1 MFLTIPSH
9 LRAQLALV
17 PTHLHSA
24 VRLVATVRTSAAST
38 PLVMK
43 QRDEDAADA
52 VSSRQ
57 HVHGEDAEPA
67 IAAAHHFDKAR
78 HWLTLLESIQQ
89 RGEWSAQNAQNR
101 SSPSAAV
108 SHCGGDTP

>member
-24 VRLVATVRTSAAST
+24 VRLVATVRKSAAST
-38 PLVMK
+38 PLAMK

-67 IAAAHHFDKAR
+67 MAAAHHFDKAR
-78 HWLTLLESIQQ
+78 HWLTSLQSIQQ
-89 RGEWSAQNAQNR
+89 RGGLSAQNAQFR
-101 SSPSAAV
+101 GRPSTTVAE
-108 SHCGGDTP
+108 CGGDRC